1 MSYSA
6 LYSCCTGARSM
17 TFTTCGVI
25 VGSRILV
32 VTQRTCHAVGSCVNC
47 QNTTHCEYHWPC
59 SNPYNNCTR
68 HYTTV
73 GHSCK
78 SVRQYA
84 ESAYQQNKMA
94 ARHAVKRV
102 KKAVTLE
109 RSLFREIREL
119 KIFCI

>member
-1 MSYSA
+1 
-6 LYSCCTGARSM
+6 M

-25 VGSRILV
+25 VGSHILV
-32 VTQRTCHAVGSCVNC
+32 VTQHACHAVGSCVNC
-47 QNTTHCEYHWPC
+47 ENTTRCEYHC
-59 SNPYNNCTR
+59 SNLYNNCTR
-68 HYTTV
+68 HYITV

-94 ARHAVKRV
+94 TQHAVKRV
-102 KKAVTLE
+102 KKAVTFK

-119 KIFCI
+119 KIFCV

>member
-1 MSYSA
+1 
-6 LYSCCTGARSM
+6 M

-32 VTQRTCHAVGSCVNC
+32 YIVTQRVCHAVGSCVNRE
-47 QNTTHCEYHWPC
+47 NTTRCEYLWPC
-59 SNPYNNCTR
+59 SKLYNNCTR

-84 ESAYQQNKMA
+84 ESAYQQNKKA
-94 ARHAVKRV
+94 TRHAVK
-102 KKAVTLE
+102 
-109 RSLFREIREL
+109 
-119 KIFCI
+119 